1 MNLKALTLPFLLIFA
16 GLVAMVVLA
25 LGLYSSPQALCR
37 SLASA
42 EVRFALG
49 LSFGASMTA
58 VLLAMLVAVPAAYS
72 LARYEFPAKGLI
84 DTLIDLPIV
93 LPPLVAGVGLLIL
106 LGPML
111 GNSLARLGLRFV
123 FTPLGVV
130 MAQFFVATPFAIRSL
145 RATFEGID
153 PRYEFV
159 AQTLG
164 LSQAEAFRQVTLRMA
179 RRGLMASAVMSWSRA
194 IGEFGATVMLAGAT
208 RFRTETLPSAI
219 FLSMSTAEM
228 DTALATAI
236 IMVLLSLITL
246 AAFKRMA
253 TGRRKA

>member
-1 MNLKALTLPFLLIFA
+1 MSLRVFTLPFLLIFA

-25 LGLYSSPQALCR
+25 IGLYSSPQALYR
-37 SLASA
+37 SLCSA
-42 EVRFALG
+42 EIRFALC
-49 LSFGASMTA
+49 LSFGASVMA

-72 LARYEFPAKGLI
+72 LARYEFPAKGLV

-111 GNSLARLGLRFV
+111 GNGLAKLGLRFV

-130 MAQFFVATPFAIRSL
+130 MAEFFVATPFAIRSL

-164 LSQAEAFRQVTLRMA
+164 LSQTEAFREVTLRMA
-179 RRGLMASAVMSWSRA
+179 RGGLMASAVMSWSRA

-208 RFRTETLPSAI
+208 RFRTETLPAAVFLNMSA
-219 FLSMSTAEM
+219 AEM
-228 DTALATAI
+228 DAALATAI
-236 IMVLLSLITL
+236 IMVLFSTAALLI
-246 AAFKRMA
+246 FKRMA
-253 TGRRKA
+253 KGRKET